1 MSKPSVLGNISPMIP
16 AGTDVAGAIAFYEEQ
31 LGFTTIYTEG
41 MPITLAIVKRNSAE
55 VFLYQNDDPHLAKW
69 TTFRIQVENIEQ
81 LYEEFQAKG
90 RSHVSSQRATP
101 DPTLGRKRVCCIRHC
116 GSLHHLLRDGSLILK
131 LVVFNPQNEAIV
143 QWQD

>member
-1 MSKPSVLGNISPMIP
+1 MSKSIVLGNISPMIP

-90 RSHVSSQRATP
+90 GAMLHPNGQLQTQPWGAKEFVVL
-101 DPTLGRKRVCCIRHC
+101 DIVGVCITFYETV
-116 GSLHHLLRDGSLILK
+116 L
-131 LVVFNPQNEAIV
+131 
-143 QWQD
+143 

>member
-1 MSKPSVLGNISPMIP
+1 MGKSIVLGNISPMIP
-16 AGTDVAGAIAFYEEQ
+16 AGTDVAGAIAFYKEQ

-90 RSHVSSQRATP
+90 GAMFHPNGQLQIQPWGAKEFVVL
-101 DPTLGRKRVCCIRHC
+101 DIVGVCITFYETV
-116 GSLHHLLRDGSLILK
+116 L
-131 LVVFNPQNEAIV
+131 
-143 QWQD
+143 